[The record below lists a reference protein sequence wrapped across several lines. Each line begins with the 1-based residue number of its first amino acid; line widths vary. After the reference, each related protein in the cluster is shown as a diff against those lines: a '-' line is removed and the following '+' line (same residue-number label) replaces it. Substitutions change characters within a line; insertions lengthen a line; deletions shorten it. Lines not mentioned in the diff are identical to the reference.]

1 MCLLRFTGRCPQ
13 ITTVGAIQPNESK
26 SLEVRGRPILLIIV
40 GTEISRVANEKLS
53 ECGCH
58 CRPNVLWPHEAT
70 SRAIHEA
77 DGVQRESSTKETVR
91 YNQSFA
97 YGEPARCTDSR
108 QLSSKIFRFRKGS
121 GQNVVHIDVSSLK
134 QPLLG
139 SIAQLG
145 RKRVEEERARRRIE
159 RTPACK

>member
-1 MCLLRFTGRCPQ
+1 M
-13 ITTVGAIQPNESK
+13 GAIQPNESK
-26 SLEVRGRPILLIIV
+26 SLEVRGRTILLIIV

-58 CRPNVLWPHEAT
+58 CRPNVLWPHEAA

-77 DGVQRESSTKETVR
+77 DGVQGESSTKETVR

-97 YGEPARCTDSR
+97 YGEPARRTDSR
-108 QLSSKIFRFRKGS
+108 QLSSKIFRFREGGS

-134 QPLLG
+134 QPLLR

-145 RKRVEEERARRRIE
+145 RKRVDEERARRGIE